1 MDLSKELKKIKILL
15 VDDDKWIRDSLVMY
29 FEGEGWSL
37 SVCETAEEGLEK
49 LRQSDYQAVIADY
62 LLPGMDGLEFF
73 RRTLEFHPGL
83 LKILITAY
91 GNEKIFIEAERIGIE
106 TVIEKP
112 FTIEILKQSL
122 FQLLLD
128 REQPHDAS
136 TAG

>member
-15 VDDDKWIRDSLVMY
+15 IDDDKWIRDSLVMY

-91 GNEKIFIEAERIGIE
+91 GNEKIFTEAERIGIE

-122 FQLLLD
+122 FELLSD
-128 REQPHDAS
+128 KGRPHDVS
-136 TAG
+136 GAG